1 MELPQFLTLCFGD
14 HIDFFGMNQG
24 IVSFATEIIVMPGI
38 MYHGWQSRPAD
49 DVWNEKVLRVIF
61 KTLHHAIKEQSCT
74 RYSLSCIRI
83 AYTVLLPVFIQQD
96 HYPRVG
102 SAIRGPSFE
111 SLSGAN

>member
-1 MELPQFLTLCFGD
+1 MDLPQFLTLCFGD